1 MSNYKVGDTVSGIIT
16 GITDYGIF
24 VKLDDEYTGMIHI
37 SEISDRYISSLE
49 RMYVLEET
57 IESKILE
64 IDEEKLK
71 PEARLKEAQYFD
83 DEELDRFAGLY
94 ADSYSPEEEELW
106 RDVLYTLR
114 HDELLAWERSIKK
127 RGIQLPH
134 VIKEELISMVNG

>member
-64 IDEEKLK
+64 IDEEKKQIKLSS
-71 PEARLKEAQYFD
+71 KEFNAKAN
-83 DEELDRFAGLY
+83 R
-94 ADSYSPEEEELW
+94 
-106 RDVLYTLR
+106 
-114 HDELLAWERSIKK
+114 KK
-127 RGIQLPH
+127 K
-134 VIKEELISMVNG
+134 IKEEGRGFEPLKENLDKWIKDRLEELEKTSKKA